1 MWISNHIQGTMGEF
15 WQVQTVNRDEYPYFW
30 WICSQKMF
38 PMYQGLV
45 ILVHNK
51 LRKEFR
57 SRTVLFWHFKNATV
71 FFFGLFCIKIQVCE
85 ERKGWKGW
93 RMVRKNYNHCFSFCE
108 IFWVK
113 LKAFF
118 CSALQVEGIW
128 NTSNILTTEK
138 KKVKIYYSL

>member
-57 SRTVLFWHFKNATV
+57 SRTVLFWHFKNASV
-71 FFFGLFCIKIQVCE
+71 FLVCFALKFKYVKKEKDERDE
-85 ERKGWKGW
+85 EW
-93 RMVRKNYNHCFSFCE
+93 
-108 IFWVK
+108 
-113 LKAFF
+113 
-118 CSALQVEGIW
+118 
-128 NTSNILTTEK
+128 
-138 KKVKIYYSL
+138 